1 MGFQNLRNNNT
12 IYILYKNNTPTIK
25 IGKIINVTPPI
36 PKYSGQFTDMVV
48 DLSVEADN
56 NTFNFQKVPANLEI
70 TDVGSNIV
78 ISCNKNAISDEV
90 KYMKQKSEDILNS
103 IEHHQQIIKGCD
115 TIIRVLNPE
124 IVEKEERE
132 KETQELK
139 NEIASLKSMFGEFMK
154 QFKS

>member
-56 NTFNFQKVPANLEI
+56 DTFNFQKVPANLEI

-90 KYMKQKSEDILNS
+90 KYMKQKS
-103 IEHHQQIIKGCD
+103 
-115 TIIRVLNPE
+115 PE
-124 IVEKEERE
+124 MQYMVK
-132 KETQELK
+132 
-139 NEIASLKSMFGEFMK
+139 
-154 QFKS
+154 

>member
-1 MGFQNLRNNNT
+1 
-12 IYILYKNNTPTIK
+12 
-25 IGKIINVTPPI
+25 
-36 PKYSGQFTDMVV
+36 MVV

-56 NTFNFQKVPANLEI
+56 DTFNFQKVPANLEI